1 MKIFKTCLLTAVF
14 SVLMTCMAFAASD
27 KNPVVYAD
35 PVIVDG
41 HTSAIMARHIFL
53 CGPPANGWGKM

>member
-27 KNPVVYAD
+27 KNRSQRYFP
-35 PVIVDG
+35 
-41 HTSAIMARHIFL
+41 F
-53 CGPPANGWGKM
+53 